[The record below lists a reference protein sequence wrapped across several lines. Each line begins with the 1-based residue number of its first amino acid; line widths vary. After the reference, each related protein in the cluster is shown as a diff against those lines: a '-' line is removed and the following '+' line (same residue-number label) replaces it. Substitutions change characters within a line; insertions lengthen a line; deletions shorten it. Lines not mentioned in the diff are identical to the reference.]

1 MIDFTWRIG
10 GEAGYGIATAGKL
23 FARMCMNH
31 GLNVFGSRE
40 YPSLIRGGHNTY
52 SIRFSDQELTSQSAY
67 CDLIVALN
75 EHTIWNEKDD
85 LKKGGLIIHDDE
97 VKPTLKGD
105 YKLIPVKL
113 NEIAG
118 KHGNA
123 KIMMNTVGI
132 GVSAGLL
139 NLNKNACKNV
149 IKKVFRKKKD
159 VIKPNIKA
167 FLEGY
172 KLGAEHQVMKV
183 PKKKKINKML
193 INGNTAFAIGSLRA
207 GCNFI
212 SAYPMT
218 PATSILEYLCQKAED
233 YGVRAVQA
241 EDEISAINDSLGAS
255 FAGAR
260 ALTCTSGGGFAL
272 MNEGV
277 SLAGMS
283 EAPVVIAL
291 AQRPGPATG
300 LPTRTGQGDLLFAIN
315 AGHGEF
321 TRIVLAPGDVNE
333 CYEMALDAFN
343 FADKY
348 QTPVIVLLDKHL
360 SVSVNTVKKF
370 TDSYKVDRGKLVT
383 KGKKIKEGHRFK
395 RYEYTEDGISPRP
408 VPGLKGLTY
417 CFAGDEHDEEG
428 FIVESSKKANLIAEK
443 RLRKHRTIQK
453 ELRKGFEVHG
463 KGKNTLIGW
472 GSTKGSILE
481 AQKRLKKKG
490 FKTQFIQV
498 KILNPL
504 SIDQLKKKVKGQL
517 IVIEN
522 NRDGQLTHLL
532 GGLDFK
538 QINKYDG
545 RPLHPEEIVDEV
557 RRLLK

>member
-1 MIDFTWRIG
+1 MVDFTWRVG
-10 GEAGYGIATAGKL
+10 GEAGYGIATAGHL

-40 YPSLIRGGHNTY
+40 YPSLIRGGHNTF
-52 SIRFSDQELTSQSAY
+52 SIRFSDKPLTSQSMY
-67 CDLIVALN
+67 CDLIAALN
-75 EHTIWNEKDD
+75 ENTIWEEKDD
-85 LKKGGLIIHDDE
+85 LRKGGVIIHDDE
-97 VKPTLKGD
+97 VKPRVKGD

-118 KHGNA
+118 KHGDA
-123 KIMMNTVGI
+123 KIMMNTVAI
-132 GVSAGLL
+132 GVSAGML
-139 NLNKNACKNV
+139 NFDKKACTDV
-149 IKKVFRKKKD
+149 IKRVFKKKKK

-172 KLGAEHQVMKV
+172 ELGVKHQIMKV
-183 PKKKKINKML
+183 SKKKKLKKML
-193 INGNTAFAIGSLRA
+193 VNGNTAFAIGALRA

-218 PATSILEYLCQKAED
+218 PATSILEYLCLKAEE

-241 EDEISAINDSLGAS
+241 EDEISAINDALGAS

-260 ALTCTSGGGFAL
+260 AMTCTSGGGFAL
-272 MNEGV
+272 MNEGI

-321 TRIVLAPGDVNE
+321 TRVVMAPGDVKE
-333 CYEMALDAFN
+333 CYSMALKAFN
-343 FADKY
+343 LADNY
-348 QTPVIVLLDKHL
+348 QTPVIILLDKHL
-360 SVSVNTVKKF
+360 SVSVNSVKRF
-370 TDSYKVDRGKLVT
+370 TDSYKVNRGKLVT
-383 KGKKIKEGHRFK
+383 KGRKVKEGHRFK
-395 RYEYTEDGISPRP
+395 RYEYTKDGVSPRP

-428 FIVESSKKANLIAEK
+428 FIVEASDKANLIAEK
-443 RLRKHRTIQK
+443 RLRKHKTIKK
-453 ELRKGFEVHG
+453 ELGRGFKIHG
-463 KGKNTLIGW
+463 KGKNTLMAW
-472 GSTKGSILE
+472 GSTKGAIIE
-481 AQKRLKKKG
+481 AQKILEEKG
-490 FKTQFIQV
+490 FDTQFIQV
-498 KILNPL
+498 KILAPL
-504 SIDQLKKKVKGQL
+504 NVNEIKKAVKGQL
-517 IVIEN
+517 IIIEN

-545 RPLHPEEIVDEV
+545 RPLHPEEIADKVG
-557 RRLLK
+557 RMLK